1 MATNKIRPIFRDAVG
16 VYYPGKLW
24 YEWKDSNNKIYSN
37 IELAPK
43 LWDRETDTYID
54 NIYSI
59 PTEEQLNAK
68 LKELQDAYD
77 AEYGG

>member
-1 MATNKIRPIFRDAVG
+1 MATNKIRPIFSDVVG

-24 YEWKDSNNKIYSN
+24 YEWKDSKNKIYSN